1 MQDLRSENWLE
12 IKRISGLLQ
21 ETVIRDQKLRR
32 LYWSWIILDLDY
44 SGFGIYWI
52 QKRDKVWIVEK
63 GIEIY

>member
-52 QKRDKVWIVEK
+52 QKRDK
-63 GIEIY
+63 GGL

>member
-1 MQDLRSENWLE
+1 MTQDLRSKNWLE

-32 LYWSWIILDLDY
+32 LYWSQIILDLDY
-44 SGFGIYWI
+44 SEFRIYWI

-63 GIEIY
+63 G